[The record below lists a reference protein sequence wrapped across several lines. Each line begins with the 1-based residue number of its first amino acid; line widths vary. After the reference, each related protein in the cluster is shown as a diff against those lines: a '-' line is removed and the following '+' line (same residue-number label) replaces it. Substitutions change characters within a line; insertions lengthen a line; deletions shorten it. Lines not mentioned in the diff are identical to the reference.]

1 MVVGPGGAPWVTL
14 TVVWLT
20 LAISYGLYFSFSI
33 FFVPLLE
40 EFRWSRSLTAGIFS
54 LSTVVQ
60 GLASPLVGILVDR
73 LGPRRVL
80 LTGAALLGGAS
91 ILVSRIQHLWEIY
104 LITGV
109 MAALGMAGAG
119 WVPSGVLLAR
129 WFARRR
135 GGMIGLAFSGMGIG
149 VLVVGPVAQYLI
161 VRTGWRQANLLLG
174 VATLLL
180 LIPLLWFGVKNS
192 PPASEAVPQPAPG
205 RPPREDTFGPD
216 RAASPGPTVRQA
228 LATRRFWL
236 LFGASFITPLAVMPV
251 FVHQVAFAVDQ
262 GFSRMFVASIFG
274 LSGLV
279 SSIGRVGFGTI
290 SDRMGRALAA
300 TLSFGCT
307 ASGTL
312 ALIVVELYPHPGF
325 LYAYAI
331 LFGLGFGARG
341 PIMTA
346 LATDHFGGKRFGAIY
361 GILNFGN
368 GIGAAVGPWYSG
380 MVHDLTGS
388 YRWAFVTAMAF
399 CGVGSAC
406 FWAAASHRP
415 DRRSGVRPSR
425 PMGAGP

>member
-1 MVVGPGGAPWVTL
+1 MVGGPGAAPWVAL
-14 TVVWLT
+14 TIVWLT
-20 LAISYGLYFSFSI
+20 LATSYGLYFSFSI
-33 FFVPLLE
+33 FFVPLIE
-40 EFRWSRSLTAGIFS
+40 EFRWSRGLTAGIFS

-60 GLASPLVGILVDR
+60 GLASPIVGTLVDR

-80 LTGAALLGGAS
+80 LAGAALLGTAS
-91 ILVSRIQHLWEIY
+91 ILASRIQHLWELY

-119 WVPSGVLLAR
+119 WVPAGVLLSR

-161 VRTGWRQANLLLG
+161 VQTGWRRASLLLG

-180 LIPLLWFGVKNS
+180 LIPLLWFGVKS
-192 PPASEAVPQPAPG
+192 VTPGGSEASL
-205 RPPREDTFGPD
+205 RRDSSSPD
-216 RAASPGPTVRQA
+216 RAASAGPSVRQA
-228 LATRRFWL
+228 LLTRRFWV
-236 LFGASFITPLAVMPV
+236 LFLASFVTPLAVMPV

-274 LSGLV
+274 LSGVL
-279 SSIGRVGFGTI
+279 SSVGRVCFGVI
-290 SDRMGRALAA
+290 SDRVGRAQAA
-300 TLSFGCT
+300 TLSFCCT
-307 ASGTL
+307 AGGTL
-312 ALIVVELYPHPGF
+312 ALLVAEISPHPGL

-346 LATDHFGGKRFGAIY
+346 MATDFFGGERFGAIY

-368 GIGAAVGPWYSG
+368 GIGAALGPWYSG
-380 MVHDLTGS
+380 LVHDLTGS
-388 YRWAFVTAMAF
+388 YRWAFVTSMSF
-399 CGVGSAC
+399 CGVGAAC
-406 FWAAASHRP
+406 FWAAAS
-415 DRRSGVRPSR
+415 RRLDVR
-425 PMGAGP
+425 

>member
-1 MVVGPGGAPWVTL
+1 MVVGLGGAPWLTL
-14 TVVWLT
+14 TTVWLT
-20 LAISYGLYFSFSI
+20 LAVSYGLYFSFSI

-40 EFRWSRSLTAGIFS
+40 EFRWSRGLTAGIFS
-54 LSTVVQ
+54 VATIVQ
-60 GLASPLVGILVDR
+60 GLASPIVGTLVDR

-80 LTGAALLGGAS
+80 LAGATLLGAAPILAS
-91 ILVSRIQHLWEIY
+91 RVQHLWELY

-109 MAALGMAGAG
+109 IAALGLAGAG

-161 VRTGWRQANLLLG
+161 VRIGWRQANLLLG

-192 PPASEAVPQPAPG
+192 PSASEAAPPPAPG
-205 RPPREDTFGPD
+205 RQPRGDASCPD

-228 LATRRFWL
+228 LATRRFWV
-236 LFGASFITPLAVMPV
+236 LFSASLITPLAVMPV

-274 LSGLV
+274 LSGLL
-279 SSIGRVGFGTI
+279 SSVGRVGFGMI
-290 SDRMGRALAA
+290 SDRVGRALAA

-312 ALIVVELYPHPGF
+312 ALLVVELYPHPGF

-380 MVHDLTGS
+380 MVHDLAGS
-388 YRWAFVTAMAF
+388 YRWAFLTSMAF

-415 DRRSGVRPSR
+415 DARWGASR
-425 PMGAGP
+425 PIRAGRG